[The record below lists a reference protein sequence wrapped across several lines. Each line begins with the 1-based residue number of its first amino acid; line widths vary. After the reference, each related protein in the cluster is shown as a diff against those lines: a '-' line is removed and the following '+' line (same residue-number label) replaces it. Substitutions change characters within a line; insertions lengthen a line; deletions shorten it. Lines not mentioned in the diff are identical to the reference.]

1 MAYFGWIAPVS
12 SLQAGREAGKICWSG
27 VDVGERWST
36 EKPWKAWV
44 DLEESGFLG
53 WCVWREK

>member
-1 MAYFGWIAPVS
+1 MAYFGWIAPAS

-36 EKPWKAWV
+36 EKPWKVWV
-44 DLEESGFLG
+44 FEELVLG
-53 WCVWREK
+53 CIQCRPSQT